1 MKARSATKKRKLRT
15 YYEQVPVDAVKKIA
29 LEKDRRKKPTATAN
43 VVVEPPARKTEP
55 YSMPLSSL
63 CWTGH

>member
-1 MKARSATKKRKLRT
+1 MKTTSIKRNARTHF
-15 YYEQVPVDAVKKIA
+15 EQIPVETVKKIA
-29 LEKDRRKKPTATAN
+29 LVRGPKKKTSVTN
-43 VVVEPPARKTEP
+43 SVDIEPPAKKTEP

>member
-1 MKARSATKKRKLRT
+1 MKARSAKRKPRT
-15 YYEQVPVDAVKKIA
+15 HFEQVPVKDVKKIA
-29 LEKDRRKKPTATAN
+29 FERDRRKKTTGTAS
-43 VVVEPPARKTEP
+43 VVVEPPARKAEP

>member
-1 MKARSATKKRKLRT
+1 MKTASVKRHART
-15 YYEQVPVDAVKKIA
+15 YFQQIPVDVVKKIA
-29 LEKDRRKKPTATAN
+29 LVDEPKKKPAVIKS

-63 CWTGH
+63 CWAGH

>member
-1 MKARSATKKRKLRT
+1 MKARSARKKRKPRT
-15 YYEQVPVDAVKKIA
+15 HFEQVPVEVVKKIA
-29 LEKDRRKKPTATAN
+29 VEKDRRKKANATAK

>member
-1 MKARSATKKRKLRT
+1 MKARSAKRKPRT
-15 YYEQVPVDAVKKIA
+15 YFEQVPVEIVKKIA
-29 LEKDRRKKPTATAN
+29 EQDRKKKTNATAN
-43 VVVEPPARKTEP
+43 VIVDPPARKTEP

>member
-1 MKARSATKKRKLRT
+1 MKARSGKKKGKPRT
-15 YYEQVPVDAVKKIA
+15 HFEQVPVEVVKKIA
-29 LEKDRRKKPTATAN
+29 LEKDRRKKTNATAN

-63 CWTGH
+63 CWAGH

>member
-1 MKARSATKKRKLRT
+1 MKARSAKPKPRT
-15 YYEQVPVDAVKKIA
+15 HFEQIPVQVVKKMV
-29 LEKDRRKKPTATAN
+29 LEQGRRKKTTGTAN

>member
-1 MKARSATKKRKLRT
+1 MKARSDKRKRRT
-15 YYEQVPVDAVKKIA
+15 YFEQVPVEVVKKIA
-29 LEKDRRKKPTATAN
+29 LEQDRKKKAN
-43 VVVEPPARKTEP
+43 AIVEPPAKKTEP